1 MLAGILILNPLT
13 VLADAID
20 DEVAAARTWGAG
32 MRTDFMPTYDG
43 SSDEITVHDGTGT
56 ATTMSLNPF
65 FGREYGL
72 TGPARSDLEDA
83 YGDDAAL
90 LAIGMS
96 RKPQLETEASSEA
109 EAYRTMVTV
118 GNIARP
124 DLSDDPVWDLAE
136 SVAETPDL
144 FAGFDGCTSVP
155 TVTSA
160 SHTERL
166 PDLKTCERSGI
177 VSGSCSME
185 HIVDFGDPIALP
197 APPSMRY
204 HSYSGNRVQG
214 GTSFNFGTPPA
225 TVSDGGSCGRGCKRI
240 KLTQMSVRPYMS
252 SADTD
257 TLPNDTASVSSRF
270 TLRLDPDALTAVRV
284 ISGSGVRW
292 NSSGALSVDEVLT
305 EAKSSAVHSVY
316 FNGLAYPR
324 TRSPEST
331 TIEFR
336 WNTAERELLGNYWDI
351 DPACSALY
359 SMEDLCPGHVD
370 VSCDESFPAV
380 PGGFDVGFYNTVPLA
395 YFVEPP
401 FAELPAQCKKASI
414 SVDCSSAFAGAM
426 DCFIDSS
433 GVERCHVNDGLHA
446 AYDYDRHEVSNCG
459 VYESDP
465 NCIYVGSQPIKGA
478 DLDADG
484 VPLYREDIYDCG
496 MDVVV
501 DDAVISRT
509 IDCGGPP
516 IRCLGGECMD
526 TTAQRS
532 TKFTEVVAGLSV
544 ANEMAGDG
552 QCPDGS
558 PDNCELFTGE
568 HLECKK
574 AFFGIIDCC
583 ETPSGVSLFDYMELY
598 IATRDLDDLMGTGY
612 FDIWEDPVTGAWDS
626 IATGAT
632 DIYSTVTDKFF
643 TSGAEAAGGSTSA
656 MGDLG
661 ITAAM
666 DGLKQTAMN
675 TAAEFV
681 GTTFGADA
689 GNLVFTNASGSTGLY
704 DASGAL
710 NSGANAAFTAGFQQ
724 VLTVI
729 NWVMTIYS
737 IVTILISLIWE
748 CEEEEFEVGAKRE
761 LKLCHK
767 VGSYCADDSLFG
779 CIEKRE
785 SYCCF
790 NSPLARIINQQV
802 RRVGSIPWGDE
813 ESPDCSGL
821 TVGELR
827 SVDWEHVNLSEWIAI
842 LARTNNLPKASALNM
857 EKLTGEG
864 STWDLDDTTSRPD
877 ARERTMTRQNEV
889 LTGSGDTYNNLY
901 RRSDMGASFVVPPPL
916 P

>member
-1 MLAGILILNPLT
+1 M
-13 VLADAID
+13 ADAID

-32 MRTDFMPTYDG
+32 MRTDFMPTYDA
-43 SSDEITVHDGTGT
+43 SSGDITVTDGAGT
-56 ATTMSLNPF
+56 ATSMSLNPF
-65 FGREYGL
+65 FGGEYGL
-72 TGPARSDLEDA
+72 SGPDRSDLEDA

-96 RKPQLETEASSEA
+96 RKPELESEASSEA
-109 EAYRTMVTV
+109 EAYRTMVSV

-124 DLSDDPVWDLAE
+124 DLSGDPVWGLSEA
-136 SVAETPDL
+136 VATNPDL
-144 FAGFDGCTSVP
+144 FAGFSGCTSVP
-155 TVTSA
+155 TVTDKA
-160 SHTERL
+160 YTERL
-166 PDLKTCERSGI
+166 PDLRTCERS
-177 VSGSCSME
+177 SLLTGSCTME
-185 HIVDFGDPIALP
+185 HIFEFGDPVPLP
-197 APPSMRY
+197 APPSVRY
-204 HSYSGNRVQG
+204 INYE
-214 GTSFNFGTPPA
+214 A
-225 TVSDGGSCGRGCKRI
+225 WGGSIWSRRFISAISPHGVTASYCGRGCIRYT
-240 KLTQMSVRPYMS
+240 LTQLVRYWPHTHDLRDDKDFN
-252 SADTD
+252 AR
-257 TLPNDTASVSSRF
+257 LRF
-270 TLRLDPDALTAVRV
+270 ALTLDPKEILSARV
-284 ISGSGVRW
+284 TRGTILLNGTELGDYRRAREDITEELQAADSHNVYLQGIVTKDQHNPYQAQFEIRW
-292 NSSGALSVDEVLT
+292 
-305 EAKSSAVHSVY
+305 K
-316 FNGLAYPR
+316 
-324 TRSPEST
+324 
-331 TIEFR
+331 
-336 WNTAERELLGNYWDI
+336 TAERELLGDYWVVEPSCAAI
-351 DPACSALY
+351 Y
-359 SMEDLCPGHVD
+359 GMEDLCPGKVT
-370 VSCDESFPAV
+370 VSCDEQFPAV
-380 PGGFDVGFYNTVPLA
+380 PGGFDVGHSNTVPLGG
-395 YFVEPP
+395 FVTPP
-401 FAELPAQCKKASI
+401 FPEVPEQCKTASI
-414 SVDCSSAFAGAM
+414 SVDCSESFAGAM
-426 DCFIDSS
+426 DCYIDAG
-433 GVERCHVNDGLHA
+433 GVERCHVNDGLNA
-446 AYDYDRHEVSNCG
+446 AYDLSVDEMSNCR
-459 VYESDP
+459 VYEEDP
-465 NCIYVGSQPIKGA
+465 NCVYVGSQPIKGA

-484 VPLYREDIYDCG
+484 VSLYREDIYDCG
-496 MDVVV
+496 IDVVI

-509 IDCGGPP
+509 IDCGGAP

-558 PDNCELFTGE
+558 PDTCELFTGE

-583 ETPSGVSLFDYMELY
+583 ETPSGVSLFEYMELY

-612 FDIWEDPVTGAWDS
+612 FDIWESPVTGAWDT
-626 IATGAT
+626 IANGAS
-632 DIYSTVTDKFF
+632 DIYDTVTDKFF
-643 TSGAEAAGGSTSA
+643 TSGAEAAGGATSA
-656 MGDLG
+656 VGDLG

-666 DGLKQTAMN
+666 DSMKQTAMN

-689 GNLVFTNASGSTGLY
+689 GNLIFQKAGPGGGSLF
-704 DASGAL
+704 DASG
-710 NSGANAAFTAGFQQ
+710 GMVGDAAFTAGFQQ

-737 IVTILISLIWE
+737 IVTILVSLIWE

-802 RRVGSIPWGDE
+802 RRVGGIPWGDE

-827 SVDWEHVNLSEWIAI
+827 SVDWGHVNLSEWIAI
-842 LARTNNLPKASALNM
+842 LARTNNLPKASTLNM

-864 STWDLDDTTSRPD
+864 STWDLDDTTTRPD
-877 ARERTMTRQNEV
+877 ARERAMARQNEV

-901 RRSDMGASFVVPPPL
+901 RRSDIGASFVVPPPL